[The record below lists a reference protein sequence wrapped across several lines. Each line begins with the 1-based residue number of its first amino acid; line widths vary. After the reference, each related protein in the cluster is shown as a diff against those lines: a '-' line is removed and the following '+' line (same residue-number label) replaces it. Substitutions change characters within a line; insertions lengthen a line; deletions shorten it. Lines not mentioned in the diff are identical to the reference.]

1 MSHSG
6 SGSGSYDE
14 EGSASVSHGEIELQ
28 QKPKTEYKMEGSTVT
43 YYDNIITDFK
53 ANEAYTLGKLERMK
67 KEADTKKKQKKG
79 SAMAD
84 AVQKTENIRK
94 WEDHTWNNKV
104 LCEKHATHR
113 TKGLT
118 ASQVSIS
125 IKDNG
130 KNILSEKDALP
141 WYIVFIKEMTG
152 FFSLLLWF
160 GSALCFLGYGI
171 QEDKS
176 EDQSNLYLG
185 IVLAL
190 VTFVT
195 GVFPF
200 MQTSKAASLMDDFK
214 GFIPKTADVRRDDKD
229 ITIPAEDVA
238 VGDFIYVNAG
248 SSVPA
253 DIVLFTSKEMKINN
267 ASLTGESDD
276 LLRVV
281 NPEGGTDCANIFEA
295 PNVAFFGTQCTEGS
309 GTGIVIRTGDN
320 SVIGLI
326 ASLSQSAEKKET
338 PLSME
343 IERFILLISAVA
355 ITLGVVFFLFGV
367 AYGYDYITNLVFA
380 IGIIVANVPEG
391 LLCTVT
397 VSLALTAQRMAKKNV
412 LVKNLES
419 VETLGSTSCI
429 CSDKTGTLTQNKM
442 TLSGMFVDRKTIDC
456 TVNMQIFNQEL
467 KAAKPLGEDAIKQ
480 VKKPSYDINNI
491 GFQTMC

>member
-1 MSHSG
+1 MPQG
-6 SGSGSYDE
+6 TT
-14 EGSASVSHGEIELQ
+14 VS
-28 QKPKTEYKMEGSTVT
+28 
-43 YYDNIITDFK
+43 YYDNIIGDFK
-53 ANEAYTLGKLERMK
+53 QNENYTLGKLERMR
-67 KEADTKKKQKKG
+67 KEAETTKSKKG

-84 AVQKTENIRK
+84 AVQRTEDIRK
-94 WEDHTWNNKV
+94 WEDHTWNNEK
-104 LCEKHATHR
+104 LCSNLNTGKDGMTSAQASAS
-113 TKGLT
+113 TKEH
-118 ASQVSIS
+118 
-125 IKDNG
+125 G
-130 KNILSEKDALP
+130 KNILTEKDALP
-141 WYIVFIKEMTG
+141 WYVVFIKEMTG

-171 QEDKS
+171 QEDKA

-190 VTFVT
+190 VVFVT
-195 GVFPF
+195 GCFSYL
-200 MQTSKAASLMDDFK
+200 QTSKAASLMDDFK
-214 GFIPKTADVRRDDKD
+214 GFIPKTAEVRRDGKD
-229 ITIPAEDVA
+229 TTIPAEDVA
-238 VGDFIYVNAG
+238 VGDFIYVKAG

-276 LLRVV
+276 LLRVCSK
-281 NPEGGTDCANIFEA
+281 EGGSDVANIFEA
-295 PNVAFFGTQCTEGS
+295 PNVAFFGTMCTEGS
-309 GTGIVIRTGDN
+309 GTGIVIRIGDN

-343 IERFILLISAVA
+343 IERFILIISAVA
-355 ITLGVVFFLFGV
+355 ITLGVTFFLFGV

-442 TLSGMFVDRKTIDC
+442 TLSGMFVDRKTVDC
-456 TVNMQIFNQEL
+456 SVNYQIFN
-467 KAAKPLGEDAIKQ
+467 
-480 VKKPSYDINNI
+480 
-491 GFQTMC
+491 

>member
-1 MSHSG
+1 
-6 SGSGSYDE
+6 
-14 EGSASVSHGEIELQ
+14 
-28 QKPKTEYKMEGSTVT
+28 
-43 YYDNIITDFK
+43 
-53 ANEAYTLGKLERMK
+53 
-67 KEADTKKKQKKG
+67 
-79 SAMAD
+79 MAD
-84 AVQKTENIRK
+84 AVQRTEDIRK
-94 WEDHTWNNKV
+94 WEDHTWDNEK
-104 LCEKHATHR
+104 LCQNHTTHR
-113 TKGLT
+113 TEGLKLD
-118 ASQVSIS
+118 QVSVS
-125 IKDNG
+125 IKEHG
-130 KNILSEKDALP
+130 KNILTEKDALP
-141 WYIVFIKEMTG
+141 WYVVFISEMTG

-171 QEDKS
+171 QEDKA

-190 VTFVT
+190 VVFVT
-195 GVFPF
+195 GCFSYL
-200 MQTSKAASLMDDFK
+200 QTSKAASLMDDFK
-214 GFIPKTADVRRDDKD
+214 GFIPKTAEVRRDGKD
-229 ITIPAEDVA
+229 VTIPAEDVA
-238 VGDFIYVNAG
+238 VGDFIYVKAG

-281 NPEGGTDCANIFEA
+281 NKEGGTDVANIFEA

-343 IERFILLISAVA
+343 IERFILIISAVA
-355 ITLGVVFFLFGV
+355 ITLGVTFFLFGV

-397 VSLALTAQRMAKKNV
+397 VSLALTAQRMAKKQV

-442 TLSGMFVDRKTIDC
+442 TLSGMFINRKTIDC
-456 TVNMQIFNQEL
+456 SVNYQIYN
-467 KAAKPLGEDAIKQ
+467 
-480 VKKPSYDINNI
+480 
-491 GFQTMC
+491 